1 MFKKNIS
8 SLTSGFTMI
17 EMVVSVGIFV
27 VITTVVLANYQ
38 KFLNTVSLS
47 GLASEIA
54 VSIRQAQV
62 YGQNVREF
70 AESNTFPSYGAFFD
84 ANVTGSFIL
93 FADIV
98 GANKRYDGSVLCGT
112 SDTECLEKFSIQSRA
127 SVVNLCGNMKTGGGT
142 CGLSSLDIA
151 FTRPNPDASIIGVS
165 NGTPV
170 VYSDAEIVIGAIN
183 EAVQKTVVVWANGQ
197 ISVE

>member
-1 MFKKNIS
+1 
-8 SLTSGFTMI
+8 MI

-98 GANKRYDGSVLCGT
+98 GGNKRYDGTSLCET

-127 SVVNLCGNMKTGGGT
+127 SVVQLCGNKKTSPPGV

-151 FTRPNPDASIIGVS
+151 FTRPNPDASIIGV
-165 NGTPV
+165 NGGSPT
-170 VYSDAEIVIGAIN
+170 VYSDAEIVIGAVN
-183 EAVQKTVVVWANGQ
+183 EAAQKTVVVWANGQ